1 MFDRS
6 EIATRHVFYRAFGHG
21 LRIAWPIISLLL
33 LLKVIL
39 GVVVGAIEH
48 WGMWKGISF
57 AFVTGLT
64 IGYGD
69 VVPSSPATRVLAIV
83 IGVVGILMTGLVL
96 AVAVR
101 AMQVAAPYDGERGWR
116 QP

>member
-6 EIATRHVFYRAFGHG
+6 EIATRQVFYRAFGVG
-21 LRIAWPIISLLL
+21 LRIAWPIISVLL

-39 GVVVGAIEH
+39 GIAVGEIER
-48 WGMWKGISF
+48 WGMWKGIYF

-69 VVPSSPATRVLAIV
+69 MVPTSGVTRTLSIV
-83 IGVVGILMTGLVL
+83 IGATGILMTGLVL

-101 AMQVAAPYDGERGWR
+101 ALQAAVPYEGERGGS
-116 QP
+116 